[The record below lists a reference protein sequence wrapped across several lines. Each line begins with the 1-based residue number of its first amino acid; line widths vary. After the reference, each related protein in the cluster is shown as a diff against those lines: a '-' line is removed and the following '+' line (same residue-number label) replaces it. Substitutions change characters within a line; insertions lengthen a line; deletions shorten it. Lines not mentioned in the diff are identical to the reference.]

1 MAPLAKSVQQHEALI
16 PPRLGLPRQMRW
28 NECGLLFIPH
38 TMSEQNT
45 TWTIGRSHNHRGL
58 TTAEAQARLR
68 QYGPNAVVEEKTH
81 PVKAFVKRFWAPIP
95 WLLEATI
102 IIQLFLGERV
112 EAAVIGGLLVLNAVL
127 SLLQEGRAQKA
138 LALLRQ
144 QLRVLARVHRNGV
157 WATLPAEDLV
167 PGDVVHLRQGTI
179 VPADVRLEDGSL
191 LVDQSIL
198 TGESAAASIESGKT
212 AYAGSMVR
220 GGEATGEITATGAR
234 TFFGKTAELVRIAGS
249 ANRQEHE
256 IVGVVK
262 NLFVANAAMVVVVVG
277 YAHHVGMS
285 LGFILPLL
293 LTILLA
299 SIPVALP
306 ATFTLAAALGSVE
319 LSKRG
324 VLITRLSALHDIA
337 SMTVLCS
344 DKTGTLTRNQATV
357 NALWP
362 APGASEE
369 DLLRSAAFASDPAGQ
384 DPVDGAIIKAA
395 ADRGWQDGEMERIE
409 FKPFDPASKRAEAV
423 YRDKEGLR
431 RFMKG
436 APAVVAKL
444 TGTVDTVWQPQAEI
458 IVERGQRVLGVAEG
472 TAGQMRLVGLM
483 GLEDAVREDSKS
495 VVSAIA
501 DAGVRTVMVTGDNAI
516 TARSVA
522 ELVGIPGAI
531 CSPERLHG
539 DLSGDVLGCGVFAG
553 VFPEDKFRLVRA
565 FQRRG
570 EVVGMSGDGVNDSPA
585 LRQAEA
591 GIAVANATDVAK
603 AAAAMVLTRPGL
615 GGVVPAIEAS
625 RLVFQRI
632 MTYTLNMLIKKIEI
646 MALLVIGFLVT
657 WHKPITPLLMV
668 LFLFLNDFLTM
679 SLSTDRMQYSR
690 RPNRWNTRG
699 ILLAAT
705 VLAACK
711 LVFSLGIFLYG
722 YHVLRLDMPHLQ
734 TLMFAT
740 LILSSQA
747 GVYLLRERGH
757 FWESQPSL
765 FVIGSSLSG
774 LGVTAILALGG
785 ILMPALSTS
794 FFLGVAAAG
803 IVYFACLDWFKVWL
817 FGRLNLR

>member
-1 MAPLAKSVQQHEALI
+1 MNSGV
-16 PPRLGLPRQMRW
+16 
-28 NECGLLFIPH
+28 
-38 TMSEQNT
+38 S
-45 TWTIGRSHNHRGL
+45 SHNGRGL
-58 TTAEAQARLR
+58 TTAEAQARLK
-68 QYGPNAVVEEKTH
+68 QFGPNAVVGEKAH
-81 PVKAFVKRFWAPIP
+81 PVKAFLKRFWAPIP

-102 IIQLFLGERV
+102 IIQLFLGERL
-112 EAAVIGGLLVLNAVL
+112 EAAVIGGLLVLNAAL

-144 QLRVLARVHRNGV
+144 QLRVVARVQRDGA
-157 WATLPAEDLV
+157 WTTMPAEELV

-179 VPADVRLEDGSL
+179 VPADMKVGDGEL
-191 LVDQSIL
+191 LVDQSAL
-198 TGESAAASIESGKT
+198 TGESAAAPVGPGKA

-220 GGEATGEITATGAR
+220 GGEATGEVTATGAR
-234 TFFGKTAELVRIAGS
+234 TFFGKTAELVRTAGS

-256 IVGVVK
+256 IVGVVR
-262 NLFVANAAMVVVVVG
+262 NLFVVNAAMVLVVVG
-277 YAHHVGMS
+277 FAHHIGMS
-285 LGFILPLL
+285 LGHVLPLL

-306 ATFTLAAALGSVE
+306 ATFTLAAGLGSVE

-357 NALWP
+357 NALW
-362 APGASEE
+362 AAAGASET
-369 DLLRSAAFASDPAGQ
+369 DLLRAAAWASDPAGQ

-395 ADRGWQDGEMERIE
+395 ATRGWQEGELERVD
-409 FKPFDPASKRAEAV
+409 FKPFDPATKRAEAV
-423 YRDKEGLR
+423 YRDKEGSR
-431 RFMKG
+431 RFVKG
-436 APAVVAKL
+436 APGVVAKL
-444 TGTVDTVWQPQAEI
+444 TGTADAIWQPEAER
-458 IVERGQRVLGVAEG
+458 IVECGQRVLAVAEG
-472 TAGQMRLVGLM
+472 TSDQMRLVGLL

-495 VVSAIA
+495 VVSAIR

-522 ELVGIPGAI
+522 EQVGITGTL
-531 CSPERLHG
+531 CSPEKLHG
-539 DLSGDVLGCGVFAG
+539 DLCGEALDCGVFAG
-553 VFPEDKFRLVRA
+553 VFPEDKFRLVRG

-570 EVVGMSGDGVNDSPA
+570 EVVGMSGDGVNDAPA

-591 GIAVANATDVAK
+591 GIAVNNATDVAK
-603 AAAAMVLTRPGL
+603 AAAAMVLTGPGL
-615 GGVVPAIEAS
+615 GGVVPAIETS

-632 MTYTLNMLIKKIEI
+632 ITYTLNMLIKKIEI

-657 WHKPITPLLMV
+657 RHKPITPLLMV

-699 ILLAAT
+699 ILVAAA

-711 LVFSLGIFLYG
+711 LVFSLGVFLCG
-722 YHVLRLDMPHLQ
+722 HEVFGLDMPHLQ
-734 TLMFAT
+734 ALMFVT
-740 LILSSQA
+740 LIFSSQA

-757 FWESQPSL
+757 FWESQPSRFL
-765 FVIGSSLSG
+765 IGSSVLG
-774 LGVTAILALGG
+774 LGVAAILALGG
-785 ILMPALSTS
+785 IFMPALSAT
-794 FFLGVAAAG
+794 FLLGVAGAG
-803 IVYFACLDWFKVWL
+803 VVYFACLDWVKVWL

>member
-1 MAPLAKSVQQHEALI
+1 M
-16 PPRLGLPRQMRW
+16 RLDIATSRAG
-28 NECGLLFIPH
+28 
-38 TMSEQNT
+38 ST
-45 TWTIGRSHNHRGL
+45 TVPGDGGRNQRGL
-58 TTAEAQARLR
+58 STAEAQGRLK
-68 QYGPNAVVEEKTH
+68 QFGPNAVVEEKAH
-81 PVKAFVKRFWAPIP
+81 PVRGFVKRFWAPIP

-102 IIQLFLGERV
+102 IIQLFLGEEA

-127 SLLQEGRAQKA
+127 SLVQEGRAQKA
-138 LALLRQ
+138 LALLCQ
-144 QLRVLARVHRNGV
+144 QLRVQARVRRDGV
-157 WATLPAEDLV
+157 WTTVPAEEV
-167 PGDVVHLRQGTI
+167 APGDVIHLRQGSI
-179 VPADVRLEDGSL
+179 VPADVTLEDGSL
-191 LVDQSIL
+191 LVDQSAL
-198 TGESAAASIESGKT
+198 TGESVAASVEPGKT

-220 GGEATGEITATGAR
+220 GGEATGEVSATGAR
-234 TFFGKTAELVRIAGS
+234 TFFGKTAELVRTAGS

-277 YAHHVGMS
+277 YAHHAGMS

-293 LTILLA
+293 LAILLA

-324 VLITRLSALHDIA
+324 VLVTRLSALHDIA

-344 DKTGTLTRNQATV
+344 DKTGTLTCNQAAV

-362 APGASEE
+362 APGASEM
-369 DLLRSAAFASDPAGQ
+369 DLLRAAALASDPAGQ

-395 ADRGWQDGEMERIE
+395 AERGWQDGEMERIE
-409 FKPFDPASKRAEAV
+409 FKPFDPATKRAEAV
-423 YRDKEGLR
+423 YREKEGPR
-431 RFMKG
+431 YFMKG

-444 TGTVDTVWQPQAEI
+444 AGAADTVWEPGAQDI
-458 IVERGQRVLGVAEG
+458 IQRGQRVLGVAEG
-472 TAGQMRLVGLM
+472 TPGAMRLVGLL
-483 GLEDAVREDSKS
+483 GLEDAVREDSRAF
-495 VVSAIA
+495 VGAIR
-501 DAGVRTVMVTGDNAI
+501 DAGVRTVMVTGDNAV
-516 TARSVA
+516 TARIVA
-522 ELVGIPGAI
+522 EQVGIAGNVCP
-531 CSPERLHG
+531 PEKLHG
-539 DLSGDVLGCGVFAG
+539 DLGGDALDCGVFAG

-570 EVVGMSGDGVNDSPA
+570 EVVGMSGDGVNDAPA

-615 GGVVPAIEAS
+615 DGVPPAIETS

-632 MTYTLNMLIKKIEI
+632 ITYTMNMLIKKMEI
-646 MALLVIGFLVT
+646 MALLVLGFLLT
-657 WHKPITPLLMV
+657 GHKPLTPLLMV

-699 ILLAAT
+699 ILLAAG

-711 LVFSLGIFLYG
+711 LAFSLGVFLWG
-722 YHVLRLDMPHLQ
+722 HHVLGPDVARLQ

-757 FWESQPSL
+757 FWQSQPSRFL
-765 FVIGSSLSG
+765 AGSSVLG
-774 LGVTAILALGG
+774 LGVAAILALGG
-785 ILMPALSTS
+785 ILMPVLSAS
-794 FFLGVAAAG
+794 ILLEVACAGV
-803 IVYFACLDWFKVWL
+803 VYFACLDWLKVWL
-817 FGRLNLR
+817 FVHLNLR